1 MSLGPITQ
9 GSTRPIW
16 SFTLVQDDNT
26 PFVLTGA
33 TFTGVL
39 YSRPNARAITM
50 TPGSFTITSAS
61 LGTFTYTP
69 ATGDVAEPGEWEIEI
84 AVVIGAQPVYV
95 RDHVTIVERYAP

>member
-1 MSLGPITQ
+1 MIGPIVQ

-39 YSRPNARAITM
+39 YSRPSARAVTL
-50 TPGSFTITSAS
+50 TGAFSITSAT
-61 LGTFTYTP
+61 LGTFTYSP
-69 ATGDVAEPGEWEIEI
+69 VAGDVAEPGEWEIEI
-84 AVVIGAQPVYV
+84 VITIGAQPVYV
-95 RDHVTIVERYAP
+95 RDHVTILEKYSP